1 MRTPWIAC
9 LAALSLGS
17 VACFPVPVPV
27 PGPHHDYVEEHRD
40 PNIVI
45 YDHDPG
51 GGRDCWPHEDH
62 WHCRR

>member
-1 MRTPWIAC
+1 MRNAISASL
-9 LAALSLGS
+9 LALALGA
-17 VACFPVPVPV
+17 ACFPVPVPV
-27 PGPHHDYVEEHRD
+27 PMHHDYVAEHSD